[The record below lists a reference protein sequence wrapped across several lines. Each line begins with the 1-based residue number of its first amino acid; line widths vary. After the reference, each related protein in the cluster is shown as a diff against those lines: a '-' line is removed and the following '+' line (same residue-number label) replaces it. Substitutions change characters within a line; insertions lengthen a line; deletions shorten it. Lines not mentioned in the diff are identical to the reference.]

1 MLIVKSYL
9 LQTSNACLELELYGE
24 VGHSVVLLPGA
35 GGGIRGFREIGN
47 ELSNFGY
54 KVAAMNYRGAGE
66 STGVLNPLTMHDL
79 AGDVAAV
86 IEYLGA
92 PALVLGWAFGNRVA
106 RCTAS
111 DFPDLVEKLI
121 LVCAGGQVEPDPK
134 VYQRLWQSYDRSLTD
149 EVRKSAV
156 QETLFAPGNEVPEWF
171 FDSRSKEAADAS
183 RLALQSTP
191 PIEWQPGGDKPMLV
205 IQGAYDKVAV
215 PENAEILRR
224 NWPDRV
230 KVEIVENAGHAVL
243 IERPR
248 EVAEIIKKYLS

>member
-1 MLIVKSYL
+1 
-9 LQTSNACLELELYGE
+9 
-24 VGHSVVLLPGA
+24 
-35 GGGIRGFREIGN
+35 
-47 ELSNFGY
+47 
-54 KVAAMNYRGAGE
+54 MNYRGAGE

-134 VYQRLWQSYDRSLTD
+134 VYQRLGRVTIALSLMRY
-149 EVRKSAV
+149 VSLPYK
-156 QETLFAPGNEVPEWF
+156 
-171 FDSRSKEAADAS
+171 
-183 RLALQSTP
+183 
-191 PIEWQPGGDKPMLV
+191 
-205 IQGAYDKVAV
+205 
-215 PENAEILRR
+215 RR

-230 KVEIVENAGHAVL
+230 KVKADVSEAGARDSNCPHSSRSPAPWWA
-243 IERPR
+243 IRISSPSAAR
-248 EVAEIIKKYLS
+248 AGIWR